1 MFAVVLTFII
11 IVNTFLMNVSERRP
25 QIAVLRAVGATRR
38 QVVGMLL
45 REALVLGILGT
56 LLGCAMGLAGGHL
69 LMVAVTRLY
78 VSAPPPASL
87 SPLPLVSA
95 IVFGPVVSLLAAA
108 VPAWLTTRV
117 TPLEA
122 MQPDV
127 ARDGSGVPRWMPIC
141 GAGLLIV
148 VAGLLEASIRGW
160 LPPWLSI
167 VLGALAVA
175 LFVLVIP
182 ALLRSLVAVTG
193 GLLRLLGLARI
204 PLAQR
209 QVVRRPVRNAL
220 TIGVV
225 YVAMSIGIGLGS
237 IITTTVGDVRTWYR
251 QTLQGD
257 FFLRVA
263 FPNNTTGES
272 VLVPDALEAEVGS
285 IPGVTSVDTM
295 RFFNTRVGDRA
306 VVVVSREF
314 PDPDPPIR
322 ALSRQPARGP
332 PPPAS
337 GRSRDR
343 HQAGAAIAG

>member
-1 MFAVVLTFII
+1 
-11 IVNTFLMNVSERRP
+11 
-25 QIAVLRAVGATRR
+25 
-38 QVVGMLL
+38 
-45 REALVLGILGT
+45 
-56 LLGCAMGLAGGHL
+56 
-69 LMVAVTRLY
+69 
-78 VSAPPPASL
+78 
-87 SPLPLVSA
+87 
-95 IVFGPVVSLLAAA
+95 
-108 VPAWLTTRV
+108 
-117 TPLEA
+117 

-127 ARDGSGVPRWMPIC
+127 TRDGSGVPRWMPIC

-160 LPPWLSI
+160 LPSWLSI

-182 ALLRSLVAVTG
+182 ALLRSLVAFTG

-314 PDPDPPIR
+314 PDPDPPI
-322 ALSRQPARGP
+322 ALYLADPHEVRRRLLQGEAVIGTKLAQHGHCCRHRHGLRHQPEHDAVVGLPGRLPLAPLAGV
-332 PPPAS
+332 
-337 GRSRDR
+337 GRSRLRADLGAYRRIRPGGEGGTVGFADR
-343 HQAGAAIAG
+343 TAI